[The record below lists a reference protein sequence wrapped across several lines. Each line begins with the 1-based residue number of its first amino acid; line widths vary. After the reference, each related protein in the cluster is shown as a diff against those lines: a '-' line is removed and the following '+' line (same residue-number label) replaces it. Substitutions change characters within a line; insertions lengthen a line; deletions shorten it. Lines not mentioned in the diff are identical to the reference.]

1 MNSFITNVG
10 YLKANIKED
19 EQIYTSFIV
28 IFKSNNNAETL
39 QYYKQALL

>member
-1 MNSFITNVG
+1 MNSFITYVG

-19 EQIYTSFIV
+19 EQIYTLFIV
-28 IFKSNNNAETL
+28 IFKLNNNAETL